1 MKRDSTLLNTISRTL
16 FVVAVVGVASCATT
30 GSAPPDWVGLV
41 QDMSSEGV
49 RIVAYGTGFDM
60 IDARRAAGEDALS
73 QIGQTL
79 IMRLEEGG
87 AVLDDEA
94 GELIEEIAR
103 ARLGTLDPVDRY
115 VRSDGDAVEL
125 YRLYLYRILEIES
138 DLADIYR
145 VLPEAADLTTF
156 SSGDGID
163 DVLPAIRELLERHV
177 PASPT
182 ERTARLERV
191 LALASRI
198 VVVANP
204 DRADVR
210 LGEDLEGSI
219 TVRFLHNER
228 SVIRDQRDLS
238 VEVRGPV
245 VDGERPIESFAIRT
259 DPRGEATFSLPILD
273 LAGVTTV
280 VVQPAWLDDEVR
292 RWQSALE
299 SQRDIDLLEA
309 AVERLRGR
317 TLISV
322 TSRAAQTMT
331 AVIVLDR
338 DIAGNPING
347 ADAMRGALQEFSDA
361 GFRVRRVELDGVA
374 LERFAAMERITVADL
389 YDVLPFD
396 ILSMVDRIVVG
407 DARILEFSEEDGF
420 TVSVSLEATTFDLR
434 HDRVLA
440 RVALDERIAGSDA
453 RSAIRAA
460 FQSAGRRMARRMVPR
475 LP

>member
-1 MKRDSTLLNTISRTL
+1 MKRDSTLLSTIIQTL
-16 FVVAVVGVASCATT
+16 FVGSVVVLASCVTT
-30 GSAPPDWVGLV
+30 GSTPPDWLSNAPGV
-41 QDMSSEGV
+41 SSEGV
-49 RIVAYGTGFDM
+49 RIVAYGTGTD
-60 IDARRAAGEDALS
+60 IIGARRAAVEDALS

-79 IMRLEEGG
+79 IVRLESDG
-87 AVLDDEA
+87 AILDDDA
-94 GELIEEIAR
+94 GATIAEVAR
-103 ARLGTLDPVDRY
+103 ARFGAFDLVDRY
-115 VRSDGDAVEL
+115 ARSGDDAVEL
-125 YRLYLYRILEIES
+125 YLLYLYRASEIES
-138 DLADIYR
+138 DLVDILR
-145 VLPEAADLTTF
+145 VLPEAADSTMLF
-156 SSGDGID
+156 SGDRSG
-163 DVLPAIRELLERHV
+163 DVLPAIRELLERPV

-182 ERTARLERV
+182 ERTAHLERV
-191 LALASRI
+191 LGLASR
-198 VVVANP
+198 VVVMTSP
-204 DRADVR
+204 GEADIR
-210 LGEDLEGSI
+210 LGENLQGPI
-219 TVRFLHNER
+219 TVRFFHSEQ
-228 SVIRDQRDLS
+228 SVIRDRIELS
-238 VEVRGPV
+238 VEVRGPS
-245 VDGERPIESFAIRT
+245 VDGERPVESFTIRT
-259 DPRGEATFSLPILD
+259 DSRGEATFSLPVPN
-273 LAGVTTV
+273 LAGATTV
-280 VVQPAWLDDEVR
+280 VAQPAWLDDVAR
-292 RWQSALE
+292 RWQNTLE

-322 TSRAAQTMT
+322 TSRAAETPT

-389 YDVLPFD
+389 YDVLPFE
-396 ILSMVDRIVVG
+396 ILAMVDRIVVG

-434 HDRVLA
+434 HDQVLA